1 MCMYDDAASEKV
13 LMEIIFFL
21 STRIALTT
29 YCYFELEKV
38 SKLLR
43 KIVLISR
50 TKVWEA

>member
-29 YCYFELEKV
+29 YCYFELEKRF
-38 SKLLR
+38 KIAQ

>member
-29 YCYFELEKV
+29 YCYFELEKRF
-38 SKLLR
+38 KIAQ
-43 KIVLISR
+43 KIVLISW
-50 TKVWEA
+50 TKI